1 MLKVVPG
8 ISRPSSFIRHMNF
21 GVKAILIVSNVNS
34 DVCTQAFEKE
44 DEIYTD
50 PQGRVH
56 SFLFSMGIT
65 HFPRKGLPKIQI
77 PFVSSLFTVFPCR
90 RKATQLG

>member
-8 ISRPSSFIRHMNF
+8 IFRPSSFIRHMNF

-56 SFLFSMGIT
+56 CLSVTQS
-65 HFPRKGLPKIQI
+65 
-77 PFVSSLFTVFPCR
+77 VS
-90 RKATQLG
+90 Q